1 MWKPP
6 LSPPSPPPFPAGFKW
21 HFCETQS
28 EVSLINETILAAYG
42 NEMFHNSRYSDY
54 SFSRTAFQVNIMS
67 SHLPLQFLAINL
79 KLKTKNIKTIIS
91 VFFLLLFSSDTGLI
105 NHYGS
110 LSSEFN
116 KKLKYC

>member
-1 MWKPP
+1 
-6 LSPPSPPPFPAGFKW
+6 
-21 HFCETQS
+21 
-28 EVSLINETILAAYG
+28 
-42 NEMFHNSRYSDY
+42 MFHNSRYSDY

-67 SHLPLQFLAINL
+67 SQLPLQFLAINL

-110 LSSEFN
+110 PSSEFN

>member
-1 MWKPP
+1 
-6 LSPPSPPPFPAGFKW
+6 
-21 HFCETQS
+21 
-28 EVSLINETILAAYG
+28 
-42 NEMFHNSRYSDY
+42 MFHNSRYSDY

-67 SHLPLQFLAINL
+67 SHSPLQFLAINL

-105 NHYGS
+105 NHYGN